1 MKITAVTAVALTAR
15 FADLYGS
22 EASIPRHVLRP
33 ASHFTGIPRTGQYS
47 TLVTIETDDS
57 CIGYGEAWGLPLP
70 EATALWIERLIAP
83 VLLGRDPADIDGI
96 WLELTG
102 FFSRIGHST
111 SVAMEAISGID
122 LALWDLSGK
131 AAGRSVASLLGRKH
145 DAIDCYVS
153 PIMFQDNEVATREA
167 ARAFV
172 DEGFRAIKM
181 KAGRGVDRDLADARA
196 IRDEVGPAIGLLVD
210 VNGGYD
216 LEAATT
222 LAEGLAALDIVWL
235 EEPLPPALLSDMATL
250 RRRSAVPIALG
261 ENEFNLAQFQ
271 QFLEGG
277 CADIVMPNV
286 TRAGGI
292 TGCRAIAALAA
303 EHGAR
308 FSLHGVGAGLMQCAS
323 LQLLAALDAPSLFE
337 VNRFPNPLRDA
348 LTDPAVEVVGGRMV
362 VPSGDGLGCVVRP
375 EAVVRFG
382 ATA

>member
-1 MKITAVTAVALTAR
+1 MKITVVTAVALTAR

-22 EASIPRHVLRP
+22 EAAIPRHVLHP
-33 ASHFTGIPRTGQYS
+33 ASHFAGIPRTGQYS
-47 TLVTIETDDS
+47 TLVTIETDDGR
-57 CIGYGEAWGLPLP
+57 IGHGEAWGLPLP
-70 EATALWIERLIAP
+70 EATALWINRLIAP
-83 VLLGRDPADIDGI
+83 TLLGRDPADIDGI

-102 FFSRIGHST
+102 YFARIGHST

-122 LALWDLSGK
+122 LALWDLAGK
-131 AAGRSVASLLGRKH
+131 AAGRSVAALLGRKRE
-145 DAIDCYVS
+145 AIDCYVS
-153 PIMFQDNEVATREA
+153 PIMFQDDEASTREA

-172 DEGFRAIKM
+172 DEGFKAIKM

-196 IRDEVGPAIGLLVD
+196 ISDEVGPAIGLLVD

-250 RRRSAVPIALG
+250 RRCSAVPIAIG
-261 ENEFNLAQFQ
+261 ENEFNLAQFR

-277 CADIVMPNV
+277 YADIVMPNV

-303 EHGAR
+303 EHGVGL
-308 FSLHGVGAGLMQCAS
+308 SLHGVGAGLMQCAS
-323 LQLLAALDAPSLFE
+323 LQLLAALDAPSWFE
-337 VNRFPNPLRDA
+337 VNRFPNPLRDM
-348 LTDPAVEVVGGRMV
+348 LTHPAVAIVDGRMV
-362 VPSGDGLGCVVRP
+362 VPDTPGLGCAIHA
-375 EAVVRFG
+375 EAVTRFR